1 MIFRF
6 SLDYLD
12 RSIDPDGK
20 FACGDDNYFVWKHA
34 DSDKTVL
41 RKDQM
46 RFFHA
51 SSDNFSPYTNR
62 WTFMR
67 VYNSGI

>member
-41 RKDQM
+41 HKDQM
-46 RFFHA
+46 RFLMHLLTILPHILTDGL
-51 SSDNFSPYTNR
+51 S
-62 WTFMR
+62 
-67 VYNSGI
+67 